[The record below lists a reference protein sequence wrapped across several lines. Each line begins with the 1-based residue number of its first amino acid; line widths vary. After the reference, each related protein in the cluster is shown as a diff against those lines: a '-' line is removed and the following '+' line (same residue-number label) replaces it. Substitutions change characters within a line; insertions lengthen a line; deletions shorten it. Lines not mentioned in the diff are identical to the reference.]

1 MSILFITKVM
11 EINRVRPGE
20 HNFTQRLTSIANPP
34 KSLCFMGTLPTSG
47 APVVAIVG
55 SRKPSAYGREVTEQL
70 AGDLAKAGCII
81 VSGLA
86 LGIDGI
92 AQKAALEA
100 GGTVIGVIPN
110 ELPDISPQ
118 TNYKLAMNIIK
129 NGGAIL
135 SEWKKGN
142 GKVVNRWS
150 FLERN
155 RLVSGLAD
163 AVIITEAAERSG
175 TLNTAAHAL
184 SQGRDVFAVPGNITS
199 PLSAGCNALLKQ
211 GALVAT
217 TATDILNVIAPSTTQ
232 SATDQVVISLGETP
246 AENTIIDLLRTG
258 LRDGDQLQQQSG
270 LNPADF
276 ATALTMLEINGVIKP
291 LGANNWAL
299 R

>member
-1 MSILFITKVM
+1 M
-11 EINRVRPGE
+11 EINRIRPDE
-20 HNFTQRLTSIANPP
+20 HIFTQRLASIANPP
-34 KSLCFMGTLPTSG
+34 KSLCFMGKLPTSG

-135 SEWKKGN
+135 SEWQKGDS
-142 GKVVNRWS
+142 KVVNRWS

-211 GALVAT
+211 GAYPVTEAK
-217 TATDILNVIAPSTTQ
+217 DILQIIAPEQ
-232 SATDQVVISLGETP
+232 LKKPDQNQLPLGGSPE
-246 AENTIIDLLRTG
+246 ETIIINLIASGVRS
-258 LRDGDQLQQQSG
+258 GDQLQQQSG
-270 LNPADF
+270 LSASNF
-276 ATALTMLEINGVIKP
+276 STALTMLEINGVIKP
-291 LGANNWAL
+291 LGANNWML
-299 R
+299 K

>member
-1 MSILFITKVM
+1 M
-11 EINRVRPGE
+11 EINRIRPDE
-20 HNFTQRLTSIANPP
+20 HNFTQRLASIANPP

-70 AGDLAKAGCII
+70 ASDLAKAGCII
-81 VSGLA
+81 ISGLA

-135 SEWKKGN
+135 SEWKKGD
-142 GKVVNRWS
+142 GKIVNRWS

-217 TATDILNVIAPSTTQ
+217 TATDILNVIAPSATQ
-232 SATDQVVISLGETP
+232 SATDQAVIPLGETP
-246 AENTIIDLLRTG
+246 AENTIIDLLRAG

-291 LGANNWAL
+291 LGANNWTL
-299 R
+299 N

>member
-1 MSILFITKVM
+1 M
-11 EINRVRPGE
+11 EINRICPDE
-20 HNFTQRLTSIANPP
+20 HIFTQRLASIANPP
-34 KSLCFMGTLPTSG
+34 KSLCFMGKLPTSG

-70 AGDLAKAGCII
+70 AGNLATAGCII

-118 TNYKLAMNIIK
+118 TNYRLAMNIIEK
-129 NGGAIL
+129 GGAIL
-135 SEWKKGN
+135 SEWQKGD

-211 GALVAT
+211 GAYPAT
-217 TATDILNVIAPSTTQ
+217 EAKDILQIIAPEQ
-232 SATDQVVISLGETP
+232 LKKTDQNQLPLGSSPE
-246 AENTIIDLLRTG
+246 ETIIINLIASGVRS
-258 LRDGDQLQQQSG
+258 GDQLQQQSG
-270 LNPADF
+270 LSASNF
-276 ATALTMLEINGVIKP
+276 STALTMLEINGVIKP
-291 LGANNWAL
+291 LGANNWML
-299 R
+299 K

>member
-1 MSILFITKVM
+1 M
-11 EINRVRPGE
+11 EINRIRPDE
-20 HNFTQRLTSIANPP
+20 HNFTQRLASIANPP

-70 AGDLAKAGCII
+70 AGDLATAGCII

-118 TNYKLAMNIIK
+118 TNYKLAMNIIEK
-129 NGGAIL
+129 GGAIL
-135 SEWKKGN
+135 SEWKKGD

-211 GALVAT
+211 GAYPAT
-217 TATDILNVIAPSTTQ
+217 EAKDILHIIAPEQLKKSDQ
-232 SATDQVVISLGETP
+232 SQLPLGSSPE
-246 AENTIIDLLRTG
+246 ETIIINLIAGGVRS
-258 LRDGDQLQQQSG
+258 GDQLQQQSG
-270 LNPADF
+270 LSASNF
-276 ATALTMLEINGVIKP
+276 STALTMLEINGVIKP
-291 LGANNWAL
+291 LGANNWML
-299 R
+299 K

>member
-1 MSILFITKVM
+1 M
-11 EINRVRPGE
+11 EINRIRPDE
-20 HNFTQRLTSIANPP
+20 HNFTQRLASIANPP

-70 AGDLAKAGCII
+70 ASDLATAGCII

-92 AQKAALEA
+92 AQKTALEA

-135 SEWKKGN
+135 SEWKKGD

-217 TATDILNVIAPSTTQ
+217 TATDILNVIAPSNAR
-232 SATDQVVISLGETP
+232 SATDQAVIPLGETP

>member
-11 EINRVRPGE
+11 EINRIRPDE
-20 HNFTQRLTSIANPP
+20 HNFTQRLASIANPP

-135 SEWKKGN
+135 SEWKKGD

-232 SATDQVVISLGETP
+232 SATDQAVIPLGETP

-276 ATALTMLEINGVIKP
+276 ATALTMLEINGVVKP
-291 LGANNWAL
+291 LGANNWTL
-299 R
+299 N

>member
-1 MSILFITKVM
+1 M
-11 EINRVRPGE
+11 EINRICPDE
-20 HNFTQRLTSIANPP
+20 HIFTQRLASIANPP
-34 KSLCFMGTLPTSG
+34 KSLCFMGNLPDSG

-70 AGDLAKAGCII
+70 ASDLAKAGCTI

-92 AQKAALEA
+92 AQRAALEA

-135 SEWKKGN
+135 SEWKKGD

-155 RLVSGLAD
+155 RLVSGLTD

-211 GALVAT
+211 GAYPAT
-217 TATDILNVIAPSTTQ
+217 EAKDILQIIAPEQ
-232 SATDQVVISLGETP
+232 LKKPDQNQLPLGSSPE
-246 AENTIIDLLRTG
+246 ETIIINLIAGGIRS
-258 LRDGDQLQQQSG
+258 GDQLQQQSG
-270 LNPADF
+270 LSASNF
-276 ATALTMLEINGVIKP
+276 STALTMLEINGVIKP
-291 LGANNWAL
+291 LGANNWML
-299 R
+299 K

>member
-1 MSILFITKVM
+1 M
-11 EINRVRPGE
+11 EINRVRPDE
-20 HNFTQRLTSIANPP
+20 HNFTQRLASIANPP

-70 AGDLAKAGCII
+70 AGDLATAGCII

-118 TNYKLAMNIIK
+118 TNYKLAMNIIE

-135 SEWKKGN
+135 SEWKKGD
-142 GKVVNRWS
+142 GKIVNRWS

-199 PLSAGCNALLKQ
+199 PLSAGSNALLKQ

-217 TATDILNVIAPSTTQ
+217 TATDILDVITPSTAR
-232 SATDQVVISLGETP
+232 SATDQAVIPLGETP
-246 AENTIIDLLRTG
+246 AENTIINLLRTG

-276 ATALTMLEINGVIKP
+276 ATALTMLEINSVIKP
-291 LGANNWAL
+291 LGANNWTL

>member
-11 EINRVRPGE
+11 EINRICPDE
-20 HNFTQRLTSIANPP
+20 HNFTQRLASIANPP
-34 KSLCFMGTLPTSG
+34 KSLCFMGALPTSS

-70 AGDLAKAGCII
+70 ASDLAKAGCII
-81 VSGLA
+81 ISGLA
-86 LGIDGI
+86 LGIDDI

-118 TNYKLAMNIIK
+118 TNYKLAMNIIE

-135 SEWKKGN
+135 SEWKKGD
-142 GKVVNRWS
+142 GKIVNRWS

-175 TLNTAAHAL
+175 TLNTATLCPKAATSL
-184 SQGRDVFAVPGNITS
+184 LCRATS
-199 PLSAGCNALLKQ
+199 PAHSLPA
-211 GALVAT
+211 AT
-217 TATDILNVIAPSTTQ
+217 RYSNKAPSLPPLPQTSSMSSPRQ
-232 SATDQVVISLGETP
+232 P
-246 AENTIIDLLRTG
+246 
-258 LRDGDQLQQQSG
+258 
-270 LNPADF
+270 LNPPTTKPSSPSVKPQPKTLSLACSEP
-276 ATALTMLEINGVIKP
+276 ASETVTNYSNNPASTQLTSP
-291 LGANNWAL
+291 
-299 R
+299 RR

>member
-1 MSILFITKVM
+1 M
-11 EINRVRPGE
+11 EINRIRPDE
-20 HNFTQRLTSIANPP
+20 HNFTQRLASIANPP
-34 KSLCFMGTLPTSG
+34 KSLCFMGTLPTGG

-70 AGDLAKAGCII
+70 ASDLAKAGCII

-92 AQKAALEA
+92 AQRAALEA

-135 SEWKKGN
+135 SEWKKGD

-217 TATDILNVIAPSTTQ
+217 TATDILDAIAPSATQ
-232 SATDQVVISLGETP
+232 STTDQAIIPLGETP
-246 AENTIIDLLRTG
+246 AENTIIDLLRAG

-270 LNPADF
+270 LTPADF
-276 ATALTMLEINGVIKP
+276 ATALTMLEINGVVKP
-291 LGANNWAL
+291 LGANNWTL

>member
-1 MSILFITKVM
+1 M
-11 EINRVRPGE
+11 EINRIRPDE
-20 HNFTQRLTSIANPP
+20 HNFTQRLASIANPP
-34 KSLCFMGTLPTSG
+34 KSLCFMGKLPDSG

-92 AQKAALEA
+92 AQRAALEA

-135 SEWKKGN
+135 SEWKKGD

-184 SQGRDVFAVPGNITS
+184 SQGRDIFAVPGNITS

-211 GALVAT
+211 GAYPAT
-217 TATDILNVIAPSTTQ
+217 EATDILDAIAPSTTQ
-232 SATDQVVISLGETP
+232 PATDQTIVPLGETP
-246 AENTIIDLLRTG
+246 AENTIIGLLRAG

-291 LGANNWAL
+291 LGANNWTL
-299 R
+299 N

>member
-1 MSILFITKVM
+1 M
-11 EINRVRPGE
+11 EINRIRPDE
-20 HNFTQRLTSIANPP
+20 HIFTQRLASIANPP
-34 KSLCFMGTLPTSG
+34 KSLCFMGNLPDSG
-47 APVVAIVG
+47 APVAAIVG

-70 AGDLAKAGCII
+70 ASDLAKAGCII

-92 AQKAALEA
+92 AQRAALEA

-135 SEWKKGN
+135 SEWKKGD
-142 GKVVNRWS
+142 GKIVNRWS

-211 GALVAT
+211 GACPAT
-217 TATDILNVIAPSTTQ
+217 EAKDILQIVAPEQLKASSQ
-232 SATDQVVISLGETP
+232 SQLPLGSSPE
-246 AENTIIDLLRTG
+246 ETIIINLIAGGVRS
-258 LRDGDQLQQQSG
+258 GDQLQQRSG
-270 LNPADF
+270 LSASNF
-276 ATALTMLEINGVIKP
+276 STALTMLEINGVIKP

-299 R
+299 K

>member
-1 MSILFITKVM
+1 M
-11 EINRVRPGE
+11 EINRIHPDE
-20 HNFTQRLTSIANPP
+20 HNFTQRLASIANPP
-34 KSLCFMGTLPTSG
+34 KSLCFMGKLPDSG

-70 AGDLAKAGCII
+70 ASDLAKAGCII

-92 AQKAALEA
+92 AQRAALEA

-135 SEWKKGN
+135 SEWKKGD

-211 GALVAT
+211 GAYPAT
-217 TATDILNVIAPSTTQ
+217 EAKDILHIIAPEQLKKSDQ
-232 SATDQVVISLGETP
+232 SQLPLGSSPE
-246 AENTIIDLLRTG
+246 ETIIINLIAGGVRS
-258 LRDGDQLQQQSG
+258 GDQLQQQSG
-270 LNPADF
+270 LSASNF
-276 ATALTMLEINGVIKP
+276 STALTMLEINGVIKP
-291 LGANNWAL
+291 LGANNWTL
-299 R
+299 K

>member
-1 MSILFITKVM
+1 M
-11 EINRVRPGE
+11 EINRIRPDE
-20 HNFTQRLTSIANPP
+20 HNFTQRLASIANPP
-34 KSLCFMGTLPTSG
+34 KSLCFMGKLPTSG

-70 AGDLAKAGCII
+70 ASDLTTAGCII

-135 SEWKKGN
+135 SEWQKGD

-211 GALVAT
+211 GAYPVTEAKDVLH
-217 TATDILNVIAPSTTQ
+217 IIAPEQLKKSDQ
-232 SATDQVVISLGETP
+232 SQLPLGSSPEETIIISLIASGV
-246 AENTIIDLLRTG
+246 RS
-258 LRDGDQLQQQSG
+258 GDQLQQQSG
-270 LNPADF
+270 LSASNF
-276 ATALTMLEINGVIKP
+276 STALTMLEINGVIKP
-291 LGANNWAL
+291 LGANNWTL
-299 R
+299 K

>member
-1 MSILFITKVM
+1 M
-11 EINRVRPGE
+11 EINRIRPDE
-20 HNFTQRLTSIANPP
+20 HNFTQRLASIANPP
-34 KSLCFMGTLPTSG
+34 KSLCFMGNLPDSG

-55 SRKPSAYGREVTEQL
+55 SRKPSTYGREVTEQL
-70 AGDLAKAGCII
+70 AGDLATAGCII

-135 SEWKKGN
+135 SEWKKGD

-211 GALVAT
+211 GAYPAT
-217 TATDILNVIAPSTTQ
+217 EAKDILQIIAPEQ
-232 SATDQVVISLGETP
+232 LKKPDQNQLPLGSSPE
-246 AENTIIDLLRTG
+246 ETIIINLIASGVRS
-258 LRDGDQLQQQSG
+258 GDQLQQQSG
-270 LNPADF
+270 LSASNF
-276 ATALTMLEINGVIKP
+276 STALTMLEINGVIKP
-291 LGANNWAL
+291 LGANNWTL
-299 R
+299 K

>member
-1 MSILFITKVM
+1 M
-11 EINRVRPGE
+11 EINRIRPDE
-20 HNFTQRLTSIANPP
+20 HNFTQRLASIANPP

-70 AGDLAKAGCII
+70 AGDLATAGCII

-118 TNYKLAMNIIK
+118 TNYRLAMNIIK

-135 SEWKKGN
+135 SEWKKGD
-142 GKVVNRWS
+142 GKIVNRWS

-211 GALVAT
+211 GAYLAT
-217 TATDILNVIAPSTTQ
+217 EAKDILQIIAPEQLKKSDQ
-232 SATDQVVISLGETP
+232 SQLPLGSSPE
-246 AENTIIDLLRTG
+246 ETIIINLIASGVRS
-258 LRDGDQLQQQSG
+258 GDQLQQQSG
-270 LNPADF
+270 LSASNF
-276 ATALTMLEINGVIKP
+276 STALTMLEINGVIKP
-291 LGANNWAL
+291 LGANNWTL
-299 R
+299 K

>member
-1 MSILFITKVM
+1 M
-11 EINRVRPGE
+11 EINRIRPDE
-20 HNFTQRLTSIANPP
+20 HNFTQRLASIANPP

-70 AGDLAKAGCII
+70 ASDLAKAGCII

-92 AQKAALEA
+92 AQRAALKA

-118 TNYKLAMNIIK
+118 TNYKLAMNIIE

-135 SEWKKGN
+135 SEWKKGD
-142 GKVVNRWS
+142 GKIVNRWS

-232 SATDQVVISLGETP
+232 SATDQAVIPLGETP

>member
-1 MSILFITKVM
+1 M
-11 EINRVRPGE
+11 EINRIRPDE
-20 HNFTQRLTSIANPP
+20 HNFTQRLASIANPP
-34 KSLCFMGTLPTSG
+34 KSLCFMGTLPTAS

-70 AGDLAKAGCII
+70 AGDLATAGCII

-129 NGGAIL
+129 NDGAIL
-135 SEWKKGN
+135 SEWKKGD

-211 GALVAT
+211 GAYPAT
-217 TATDILNVIAPSTTQ
+217 EAKDILHIIAPEQLKKSDQ
-232 SATDQVVISLGETP
+232 SQLPLGSSPE
-246 AENTIIDLLRTG
+246 ETIIINLIAGGIRS
-258 LRDGDQLQQQSG
+258 GDQLQQQSG

-291 LGANNWAL
+291 LGANNWTL

>member
-1 MSILFITKVM
+1 M
-11 EINRVRPGE
+11 EINRIRPDE
-20 HNFTQRLTSIANPP
+20 HNFTQRLASIANPP

-70 AGDLAKAGCII
+70 AGDLATAGCII

-118 TNYKLAMNIIK
+118 TNYKLAMNIIE

-135 SEWKKGN
+135 SEWKKGD
-142 GKVVNRWS
+142 GKIVNRWS

-199 PLSAGCNALLKQ
+199 PLSAGSNALLKQ

-217 TATDILNVIAPSTTQ
+217 TATDILDVITPSTAR
-232 SATDQVVISLGETP
+232 SATDQAVIPLGETP
-246 AENTIIDLLRTG
+246 AENTIINLLRTG

-276 ATALTMLEINGVIKP
+276 ATALTMLEINSVIKP
-291 LGANNWAL
+291 LGANNWTL

>member
-1 MSILFITKVM
+1 M
-11 EINRVRPGE
+11 EINRIRPDE
-20 HNFTQRLTSIANPP
+20 HNFTQRLANIANPP
-34 KSLCFMGTLPTSG
+34 KSLCFMGKLPTSG

-70 AGDLAKAGCII
+70 AGDLATAGCII

-118 TNYKLAMNIIK
+118 TNYKLAMSTIK

-135 SEWKKGN
+135 SEWQKGD

-211 GALVAT
+211 GAYPVTEAKDVLH
-217 TATDILNVIAPSTTQ
+217 IIAPEQLKKSDQ
-232 SATDQVVISLGETP
+232 SQLPLGSSPEETIIISLIASGV
-246 AENTIIDLLRTG
+246 RS
-258 LRDGDQLQQQSG
+258 GDQLQQQSG
-270 LNPADF
+270 LSASNF
-276 ATALTMLEINGVIKP
+276 STALTMLEINGVIKP
-291 LGANNWAL
+291 LGANNWTL
-299 R
+299 K

>member
-1 MSILFITKVM
+1 M
-11 EINRVRPGE
+11 EINRICPDE
-20 HNFTQRLTSIANPP
+20 HIFTQRLASIANPP
-34 KSLCFMGTLPTSG
+34 KSLCFMGTLPTAS

-70 AGDLAKAGCII
+70 ASDLATAGCII

-86 LGIDGI
+86 LGIDSI
-92 AQKAALEA
+92 AQRAALEA

-118 TNYKLAMNIIK
+118 TNYKLAMNIIEK
-129 NGGAIL
+129 GGAIL
-135 SEWKKGN
+135 SEWKKGD

-217 TATDILNVIAPSTTQ
+217 TATDILNVIAPSNAR
-232 SATDQVVISLGETP
+232 SATDQAVIPLGETP

-276 ATALTMLEINGVIKP
+276 ATALTMLEINDVVKP
-291 LGANNWAL
+291 LGANNWTL
-299 R
+299 N

>member
-1 MSILFITKVM
+1 M
-11 EINRVRPGE
+11 EINRIRPDE
-20 HNFTQRLTSIANPP
+20 HNFTQRLASIANPP

-86 LGIDGI
+86 IGIDGI
-92 AQKAALEA
+92 AQRAALEA

-135 SEWKKGN
+135 SEWKKGD
-142 GKVVNRWS
+142 GKIVNRWS

-211 GALVAT
+211 GAYPAT
-217 TATDILNVIAPSTTQ
+217 EAKDILQIIAPEQLKKSSQ
-232 SATDQVVISLGETP
+232 NQLPLGSSPE
-246 AENTIIDLLRTG
+246 ETIIINLIASGVRS
-258 LRDGDQLQQQSG
+258 GDQLQQQSG
-270 LNPADF
+270 LSASNF
-276 ATALTMLEINGVIKP
+276 STALTMLEINGVIKP
-291 LGANNWAL
+291 LGANNWTL

>member
-1 MSILFITKVM
+1 M
-11 EINRVRPGE
+11 EINRIRPDE
-20 HNFTQRLTSIANPP
+20 HNFTQRLASIANPP

-70 AGDLAKAGCII
+70 ASDLAKAGCII

-118 TNYKLAMNIIK
+118 TNYKLAMNIIE

-135 SEWKKGN
+135 SEWKKGD
-142 GKVVNRWS
+142 GKIVNRWS

-232 SATDQVVISLGETP
+232 SATDQTVIPLGETP
-246 AENTIIDLLRTG
+246 AENTIIGLLRTG

-291 LGANNWAL
+291 LGANNWTL
-299 R
+299 N

>member
-1 MSILFITKVM
+1 M
-11 EINRVRPGE
+11 EINRIRPDE
-20 HNFTQRLTSIANPP
+20 HIFTQRLASIANPP
-34 KSLCFMGTLPTSG
+34 KSLCFMGNLPDSG

-92 AQKAALEA
+92 AQRAALEA

-135 SEWKKGN
+135 SEWKKGD

-211 GALVAT
+211 GAYPAT
-217 TATDILNVIAPSTTQ
+217 EAKDILQIIAPEQLKKPDQ
-232 SATDQVVISLGETP
+232 SQLPLGSSPE
-246 AENTIIDLLRTG
+246 ETIIINLIASGVRS
-258 LRDGDQLQQQSG
+258 GDQLQQQSG
-270 LNPADF
+270 LSASNF
-276 ATALTMLEINGVIKP
+276 STALTMLEINGVIKP
-291 LGANNWAL
+291 LGANNWML
-299 R
+299 K